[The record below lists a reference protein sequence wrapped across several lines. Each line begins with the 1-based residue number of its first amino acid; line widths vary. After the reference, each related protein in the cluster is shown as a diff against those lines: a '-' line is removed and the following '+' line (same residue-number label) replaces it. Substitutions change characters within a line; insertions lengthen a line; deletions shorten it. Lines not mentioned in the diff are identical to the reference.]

1 MSNEERQRIL
11 REAGHRPGQA
21 EKETGAAE
29 GKEKL
34 GHQEGEA
41 ADRPE
46 APDESSP
53 LAEDDSDQPRP
64 RR

>member
-1 MSNEERQRIL
+1 MSNEERQRTL

-21 EKETGAAE
+21 EKEAGAAE

-34 GHQEGEA
+34 GGQEGEP
-41 ADRPE
+41 DQPE
-46 APDESSP
+46 SPDQDAPI
-53 LAEDDSDQPRP
+53 AEDDSDQPRP

>member
-11 REAGHRPGQA
+11 RETGNRPAQA
-21 EKETGAAE
+21 EKEAGAAE

-34 GHQEGEA
+34 GRQEGEP
-41 ADRPE
+41 DQPE
-46 APDESSP
+46 SPDQDTP
-53 LAEDDSDQPRP
+53 VAEDDSDQPRP

>member
-11 REAGHRPGQA
+11 RETGGRPAQA
-21 EKETGAAE
+21 EKEAGAAE
-29 GKEKL
+29 GEEKL
-34 GHQEGEA
+34 GRQEGEGEQ
-41 ADRPE
+41 PE
-46 APDESSP
+46 APDKESP